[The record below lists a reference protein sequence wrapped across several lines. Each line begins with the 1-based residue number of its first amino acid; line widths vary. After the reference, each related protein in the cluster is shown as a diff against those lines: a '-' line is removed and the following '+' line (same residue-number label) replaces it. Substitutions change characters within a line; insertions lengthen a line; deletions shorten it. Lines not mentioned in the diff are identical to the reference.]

1 MIGAIP
7 VRLVLLAI
15 LFPSIVGAQQERFV
29 GSWTL
34 DPGRSGSSHAPA
46 AERIDTASQKI
57 AYATGELA
65 IEATRNGK
73 EYRVRY
79 SLDAAADPEPVGTSG
94 ADTGV
99 GLIVK
104 WDHNELTTATPM
116 QINGKTITI
125 YERRTLTPDLREM
138 IVETSI
144 RVEHGYEG
152 QGINQSK
159 PVQDIYVKV
168 P

>member
-15 LFPSIVGAQQERFV
+15 LVPSIVGAQQEVFV
-29 GSWTL
+29 GSWAL
-34 DPGRSGSSHAPA
+34 DPARSGSSHAA
-46 AERIDTASQKI
+46 APERIDTASQKI
-57 AYATGELA
+57 AYGTGELR
-65 IEATRNGK
+65 IEAMRNGK
-73 EYRVRY
+73 EYQVRY
-79 SLDAAADPEPVGTSG
+79 AVDAPADPEPVGTVG
-94 ADTGV
+94 GDTGV

-125 YERRTLTPDLREM
+125 YERRTLSPDLREM

-159 PVQDIYVKV
+159 PIQDIYVKV
-168 P
+168 R